1 MNEIERFFEAAHRT
15 LAVPLTA
22 GLSVEDRLDRV
33 EDETEIRRVLAAY
46 TYYYDGGDFAAL
58 SNVFAD
64 DAVLHNL
71 LGEHKGIDAVI
82 AAVSQ
87 LGSLLEVRRHLITN
101 VTIALTGPNSAESV
115 CYLFSVA
122 QLTKEAARAAGGL
135 DRLEYIATGGYV
147 DRLERRDVGWRIVE
161 RRISAP
167 FGHRVESFPDNFDRF
182 ASLR

>member
-1 MNEIERFFEAAHRT
+1 MNEIERFFEAADRT
-15 LAVPLTA
+15 LAAPLTA
-22 GLSVEDRLDRV
+22 ELSLEGRLQRV
-33 EDETEIRRVLAAY
+33 EDESEVRRVLAAY
-46 TYYYDGGDFAAL
+46 TYYYDGGDFASL

-71 LGEHKGIDAVI
+71 LGEHRGIDAVI

-87 LGSLLEVRRHLITN
+87 LGSMLEVRRHLITN
-101 VTIALTGPNSAESV
+101 ITIGLTGPNSAESV

-122 QLTKEAARAAGGL
+122 QLTKDAARAAGGP
-135 DRLEYIATGGYV
+135 DRIEYISTGGYF

-167 FGHRVESFPDNFDRF
+167 FGHRVESFPDDFDRF